1 MQHLIVLAML
11 AGCTR
16 APATCPPLAPA
27 QPASAKPAMSDLV
40 IARGAHDHTETLS
53 RAVTAIEAR
62 GFAIVQ
68 RIDHAAAAATA
79 GQELPPSTVLVFG
92 NPKAGTQLMLLAPSL
107 ALDLPLR
114 LVVWKAGE
122 IVQVARVHN
131 VASIRRW
138 LWRGQSEAED
148 AGGRSAEAGGAG

>member
-1 MQHLIVLAML
+1 
-11 AGCTR
+11 
-16 APATCPPLAPA
+16 
-27 QPASAKPAMSDLV
+27 MSDLV

-122 IVQVARVHN
+122 IVQVAYRRPASM
-131 VASIRRW
+131 VATHG
-138 LWRGQSEAED
+138 LAEHAIVTKMTD
-148 AGGRSAEAGGAG
+148 ALAAIASDATR